1 MSTFTVKEETL
12 KEILSKLAPVVGDNS
27 QNLNDN
33 CVSIVVLDNNQIA
46 LSATN
51 VNEYATIVADC
62 VANDY
67 DPNGRN
73 EFSLVD
79 FKRFKSIIDTV
90 PGNDDVIITESGNG
104 NINVDYGSRVGTKPI
119 VVTAI
124 NTPFLQSP
132 NTTYVDTVTVEM
144 KILQE
149 SLKEATSIVQKDDVT
164 VDACMHLQFDGY
176 DIKMMAFDSKN
187 GRVYRSMTKTGTGSN
202 NNVGILLQC
211 KKVAKAMKMFD
222 NAVDVKINISND
234 FINITQKTASGSS
247 DITEINYWIRR
258 INVLFPSAF
267 DQLFDVKSIQWATL
281 NVDDVLNSLK
291 RVIAIQDND
300 LTTEAVTLEI
310 KGSEATFYKNSQYG
324 DITDTI
330 YSSTNVSDDFSDQ
343 FKADTLLEIIN
354 NFKKNNI
361 STFTIGKP
369 KKTKSSSTNNH
380 YLLSQ
385 DEFNSPAT
393 FVLLGQGPTTTP

>member
-1 MSTFTVKEETL
+1 M
-12 KEILSKLAPVVGDNS
+12 
-27 QNLNDN
+27 
-33 CVSIVVLDNNQIA
+33 
-46 LSATN
+46 
-51 VNEYATIVADC
+51 
-62 VANDY
+62 
-67 DPNGRN
+67 
-73 EFSLVD
+73 
-79 FKRFKSIIDTV
+79 
-90 PGNDDVIITESGNG
+90 
-104 NINVDYGSRVGTKPI
+104 
-119 VVTAI
+119 
-124 NTPFLQSP
+124 
-132 NTTYVDTVTVEM
+132 
-144 KILQE
+144 
-149 SLKEATSIVQKDDVT
+149 
-164 VDACMHLQFDGY
+164 
-176 DIKMMAFDSKN
+176 
-187 GRVYRSMTKTGTGSN
+187 
-202 NNVGILLQC
+202 
-211 KKVAKAMKMFD
+211 
-222 NAVDVKINISND
+222 
-234 FINITQKTASGSS
+234 
-247 DITEINYWIRR
+247 
-258 INVLFPSAF
+258 
-267 DQLFDVKSIQWATL
+267 

-393 FVLLGQGPTTTP
+393 FVLLGQGPTTTT